1 MLSSLYANESVFQII
16 FVTVVIGCGCAW
28 MTGRA
33 IARTWRSAWVAVAAM
48 LGLGLVVR
56 FFHFALFDEH
66 LVAPAT
72 YAFETAWLIVTA
84 LLAWRFTRTQQMVR
98 QYYWLYEPAGPLGWK
113 LRQDV
118 SGKAP

>member
-1 MLSSLYANESVFQII
+1 MLSSLYSNESVFQII

-33 IARTWRSAWVAVAAM
+33 IARTWRSAWTAVASM
-48 LGLGLVVR
+48 FGLGLAVR
-56 FFHFALFDEH
+56 FFHFALFGET
-66 LVAPAT
+66 LIEPVT
-72 YAFETAWLIVTA
+72 YAFETGCLIVTA
-84 LLAWRFTRTQQMVR
+84 LLAWRFTRARQMIR

-118 SGKAP
+118 SVKAP